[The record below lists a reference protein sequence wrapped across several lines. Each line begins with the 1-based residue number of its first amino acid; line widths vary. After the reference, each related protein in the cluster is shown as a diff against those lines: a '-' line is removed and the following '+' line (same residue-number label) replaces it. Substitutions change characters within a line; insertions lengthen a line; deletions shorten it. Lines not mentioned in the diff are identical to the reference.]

1 MRDPEFIELR
11 NKFLLG
17 IGILIIFAIPIFFF
31 VKNKLYMPDSKI
43 MKYLKKNDSMVIL
56 VIENKCDR
64 CNKSREVLNELNV
77 NYFILNKDTERDY
90 NSIIRKLNIEDEIQV
105 QSIIYVDEGNLYS
118 YIYNIRNKKE
128 ITDFVENYNLN
139 GGN

>member
-17 IGILIIFAIPIFFF
+17 VLIFLIFAIPIFFF
-31 VKNKLYMPDSKI
+31 VRNKMFMPDSKI
-43 MKYLKKNDSMVIL
+43 MKYLKKNDSMLIL
-56 VIENKCDR
+56 VVEDNCTR
-64 CNKSREVLNELNV
+64 CKKSKEVLNELNV

-90 NSIIRKLNIEDEIQV
+90 NSIIRKLKIEDEVQV
-105 QSIIYVDEGNLYS
+105 PAIIFVNEGNLYS
-118 YIYNIRNKKE
+118 YIYNIKNKKE
-128 ITDFVENYNLN
+128 IIDFVESYNLN

>member
-1 MRDPEFIELR
+1 
-11 NKFLLG
+11 
-17 IGILIIFAIPIFFF
+17 
-31 VKNKLYMPDSKI
+31 

-105 QSIIYVDEGNLYS
+105 PSIIYVDEGNLYS

>member
-1 MRDPEFIELR
+1 MKDPEFIELR

-17 IGILIIFAIPIFFF
+17 LGIFIIFAIPIFFF
-31 VKNKLYMPDSKI
+31 VRNKLYMPDSKI
-43 MKYLKKNDSMVIL
+43 IKSLNKKDSMVIL
-56 VIENKCDR
+56 IVENKCDR
-64 CNKSREVLNELNV
+64 CNKSKNVLNELNV

-90 NSIIRKLNIEDEIQV
+90 NNIIRKLNIEDEVQV
-105 QSIIYVDEGNLYS
+105 PAIIYVDEGKLYS
-118 YIYNIRNKKE
+118 YIYNIRNEKE